1 MATSLYLSQT
11 SNSSVSSSN
20 TKVEV
25 LVSQLN
31 KESIRSISIGVNEI
45 RGNILYNDLTH
56 TSLFLSK
63 NKAKDLDNRIGNG
76 ILIEYGYF
84 SPNINDTEKNY
95 VNDGYV
101 IYRYGNEGGLRYYM
115 QNMPEFIET
124 KCDLCYVCLD
134 IYRDNQISFSY
145 FLDKIAPKNDD
156 KWTNK
161 NNTIANINSEHNNSQ
176 DFVASALHNLLKPKE
191 YDRRMVKKGHK
202 FPFNYKDDNENI
214 FPKDVLDALKV
225 YEN

>member
-1 MATSLYLSQT
+1 M
-11 SNSSVSSSN
+11 SSSN

-95 VNDGYV
+95 AKHAR
-101 IYRYGNEGGLRYYM
+101 IYR
-115 QNMPEFIET
+115 
-124 KCDLCYVCLD
+124 
-134 IYRDNQISFSY
+134 NQ
-145 FLDKIAPKNDD
+145 
-156 KWTNK
+156 
-161 NNTIANINSEHNNSQ
+161 
-176 DFVASALHNLLKPKE
+176 
-191 YDRRMVKKGHK
+191 M
-202 FPFNYKDDNENI
+202 
-214 FPKDVLDALKV
+214 
-225 YEN
+225 